1 MISAMRRL
9 SPFVLGLLPVLC
21 TPSSYAED
29 TATERLV
36 EAVEPDAE
44 QRWKD
49 AEEIAP
55 AENSDDPQSQDEDSF
70 LLKRKL
76 EIGLILTA
84 GIFLLGMFL
93 VITTLAYGRR
103 TRRQLAAGRGDS
115 QPRDELWYLK
125 NERQEDFKQD
135 ESQEETK

>member
-1 MISAMRRL
+1 MRRL
-9 SPFVLGLLPVLC
+9 SLFVLGLVPVLY

-29 TATERLV
+29 TATEQLV
-36 EAVEPDAE
+36 EAVEPDA
-44 QRWKD
+44 
-49 AEEIAP
+49 AEEIVP
-55 AENSDDPQSQDEDSF
+55 VENSDDPRSQDEESF

-84 GIFLLGMFL
+84 CIFLLGMFL

-115 QPRDELWYLK
+115 QPRDELWYFK
-125 NERQEDFKQD
+125 NERQDDSKQD
-135 ESQEETK
+135 ESREETK

>member
-29 TATERLV
+29 TATEQLV
-36 EAVEPDAE
+36 EAVEP
-44 QRWKD
+44 D